1 MTNRLVRVFA
11 LATALTLFTFGSF
24 RWVNASTLRE
34 FPDLA
39 QHSPGLTLRHEE
51 LLPRRNRPDQMAPLT
66 HTNATT
72 SYVFL
77 PIVFG
82 QPEPDFVIRLV
93 NATNSYRRQYGCP
106 AVTLNQQL
114 SSAAANHSQDMALHD
129 FFSHTGSDGSSPWQ
143 RIAAINYEY
152 CSAAENIAA
161 GYTTPEAVVEDWM
174 NSDGHRDNIL
184 NCNLQEI
191 GVGYYYLAN
200 DSGSVNYHHY
210 WTQILAT
217 PQ

>member
-1 MTNRLVRVFA
+1 MFGLSLSPIAIPNALFAIVKFVRVGEA
-11 LATALTLFTFGSF
+11 
-24 RWVNASTLRE
+24 
-34 FPDLA
+34 
-39 QHSPGLTLRHEE
+39 
-51 LLPRRNRPDQMAPLT
+51 
-66 HTNATT
+66 
-72 SYVFL
+72 
-77 PIVFG
+77 
-82 QPEPDFVIRLV
+82 
-93 NATNSYRRQYGCP
+93 
-106 AVTLNQQL
+106 
-114 SSAAANHSQDMALHD
+114 
-129 FFSHTGSDGSSPWQ
+129 PWQ

-152 CSAAENIAA
+152 YSATENIAA

-191 GVGYYYLAN
+191 GVGHYYLAN